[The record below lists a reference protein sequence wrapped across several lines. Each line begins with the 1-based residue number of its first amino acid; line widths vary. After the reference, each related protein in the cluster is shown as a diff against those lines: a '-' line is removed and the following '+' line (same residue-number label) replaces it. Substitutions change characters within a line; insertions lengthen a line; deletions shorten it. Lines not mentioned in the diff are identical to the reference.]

1 MDDFVLSNLN
11 ESRNEWCSRLVAI
24 LTPLIM
30 EGVRS
35 IFAESWKLS
44 METNELE
51 KYLMT
56 FQNFLCRVPKWN
68 SNIIEDEKKRIVE
81 KSGCGYLED
90 LITCV
95 HIIQLKVLTCVRVG
109 TRQKK
114 IDISIPKLNDFIHK
128 VYITV
133 ASKVYRNAYL
143 FDKYATA
150 IVQQRNSR
158 EFEVIVEECILRT
171 IRDSI
176 PTETIVRAYLD
187 VSIEQEEE
195 EVISGGANATEGG
208 ANANEGSGATEDA
221 TATEGSGSTDGA
233 GKEVSTKTEDSA
245 EPPSVVPSITN
256 IDDKPVITKLS
267 FNDIDQALNDDGRV
281 EEIVA
286 PKTDERLDDISTMR
300 YNQRR
305 AEEEDDDDDRI
316 KISDDV
322 DLDLGAMD
330 LNPMFGGVAA
340 SGGENIDL
348 GIEEFA

>member
-1 MDDFVLSNLN
+1 MLSNLN

-195 EVISGGANATEGG
+195 EVISAGADVNEG
-208 ANANEGSGATEDA
+208 ADANEGSTADA
-221 TATEGSGSTDGA
+221 VKD
-233 GKEVSTKTEDSA
+233 KEASTKIEDST

-316 KISDDV
+316 RISDDV

-330 LNPMFGGVAA
+330 LNPMFSGAA
-340 SGGENIDL
+340 APNNRQNIYL
-348 GIEEFA
+348 SKEEIS

>member
-1 MDDFVLSNLN
+1 MLSNLN

-195 EVISGGANATEGG
+195 EVISGGADANEGG
-208 ANANEGSGATEDA
+208 ANEGAG
-221 TATEGSGSTDGA
+221 TEGADKA
-233 GKEVSTKTEDSA
+233 ASTKIEDST

-316 KISDDV
+316 RISDDV

-330 LNPMFGGVAA
+330 LNPMFSGAAAGG
-340 SGGENIDL
+340 GDNIDL

>member
-11 ESRNEWCSRLVAI
+11 ESRNEWCSRLVTI

-68 SNIIEDEKKRIVE
+68 SNIIDDEKKRIVE
-81 KSGCGYLED
+81 KSGCNYLED

-109 TRQKK
+109 ARQKK

-128 VYITV
+128 VYINV

-143 FDKYATA
+143 FDKHATA
-150 IVQQRNSR
+150 IVQQRNAR

-187 VSIEQEEE
+187 VSVEQEEE
-195 EVISGGANATEGG
+195 EVIGGDVAS
-208 ANANEGSGATEDA
+208 NEESVEAKE
-221 TATEGSGSTDGA
+221 EA
-233 GKEVSTKTEDSA
+233 GTKQEEEALSKEE
-245 EPPSVVPSITN
+245 ENPIPSVVPSITN
-256 IDDKPVITKLS
+256 IDEKPVITKLT
-267 FNDIDQALNDDGRV
+267 FNDIDQALGDDGRV
-281 EEIVA
+281 EEISA
-286 PKTDERLDDISTMR
+286 PKTIERLEDISTMR

-305 AEEEDDDDDRI
+305 EEEEDDDDNDRI
-316 KISDDV
+316 KISDDNI

-330 LNPMFGGVAA
+330 LDSLLGP
-340 SGGENIDL
+340 EEPIDL
-348 GIEEFA
+348 GIQEL

>member
-187 VSIEQEEE
+187 VSVEQEEE
-195 EVISGGANATEGG
+195 EVISAGATEGANEGG
-208 ANANEGSGATEDA
+208 ADANEGSTADA
-221 TATEGSGSTDGA
+221 VKD
-233 GKEVSTKTEDSA
+233 KEASTKTDDSA

-316 KISDDV
+316 RISDDV

-330 LNPMFGGVAA
+330 LNPMFSGAAAA
-340 SGGENIDL
+340 SGGGDNIDL

>member
-1 MDDFVLSNLN
+1 MLSNLN

-128 VYITV
+128 VYIAV

-195 EVISGGANATEGG
+195 EVISATEGAG
-208 ANANEGSGATEDA
+208 ATEGANEGSTADANEGADKA
-221 TATEGSGSTDGA
+221 A
-233 GKEVSTKTEDSA
+233 STKIEDSA

-267 FNDIDQALNDDGRV
+267 FNDIDQALNDDGRI

-316 KISDDV
+316 RISDDV

-330 LNPMFGGVAA
+330 LNPMFGGAAA
-340 SGGENIDL
+340 SGGDNIDL

>member
-1 MDDFVLSNLN
+1 MLSNLN

-143 FDKYATA
+143 FDKYASA
-150 IVQQRNSR
+150 IVQQRNHR

-195 EVISGGANATEGG
+195 EVISATEGTG
-208 ANANEGSGATEDA
+208 ATADTNEGGS
-221 TATEGSGSTDGA
+221 TEGSTGGA
-233 GKEVSTKTEDSA
+233 DKATSTKFEDST

-305 AEEEDDDDDRI
+305 AEEEDDEDDDERI
-316 KISDDV
+316 RISDDV

-330 LNPMFGGVAA
+330 LNPMFGGAAA
-340 SGGENIDL
+340 SGGGDNIDL
-348 GIEEFA
+348 GIEDFA

>member
-195 EVISGGANATEGG
+195 EVISASATEGAAEG
-208 ANANEGSGATEDA
+208 AATD
-221 TATEGSGSTDGA
+221 GSGSTDGA
-233 GKEVSTKTEDSA
+233 DKEVSTKTEDSA

-267 FNDIDQALNDDGRV
+267 FNDLDQALNNDGRV

-330 LNPMFGGVAA
+330 LNPMFSGAAAAGGG
-340 SGGENIDL
+340 SDNIDL

>member
-1 MDDFVLSNLN
+1 MLSNLN

-143 FDKYATA
+143 FDKYASA
-150 IVQQRNSR
+150 IVQQRNHR

-195 EVISGGANATEGG
+195 EVINGGAG
-208 ANANEGSGATEDA
+208 AEDA
-221 TATEGSGSTDGA
+221 ATD
-233 GKEVSTKTEDSA
+233 KEVSTNDTASTKTEDT

-305 AEEEDDDDDRI
+305 AEEEEDDDDRI

-330 LNPMFGGVAA
+330 LNPMFGGAAA
-340 SGGENIDL
+340 SGGGDNIDL
-348 GIEEFA
+348 GIEDFA

>member
-1 MDDFVLSNLN
+1 MSNLN

-187 VSIEQEEE
+187 VSVEQEEE
-195 EVISGGANATEGG
+195 EVISATEGAG
-208 ANANEGSGATEDA
+208 AG
-221 TATEGSGSTDGA
+221 TEGAATD
-233 GKEVSTKTEDSA
+233 KEVSTNDTASTKTEDT

-340 SGGENIDL
+340 SGGGENIDL

>member
-1 MDDFVLSNLN
+1 VLSNLN

-143 FDKYATA
+143 FDKYASA
-150 IVQQRNSR
+150 IVQQRNHR

-195 EVISGGANATEGG
+195 EVINGGAG
-208 ANANEGSGATEDA
+208 AEDA
-221 TATEGSGSTDGA
+221 ATD
-233 GKEVSTKTEDSA
+233 KEVSTNDTASTKTEDT

-305 AEEEDDDDDRI
+305 AEEEEDDDDRI

-330 LNPMFGGVAA
+330 LNPMFGGAAA
-340 SGGENIDL
+340 SGGGDNIDL
-348 GIEEFA
+348 GIEDFA

>member
-1 MDDFVLSNLN
+1 MLSNLN

-44 METNELE
+44 LETNELE

-150 IVQQRNSR
+150 IVQQRNHR

-195 EVISGGANATEGG
+195 EVISGAEGAG
-208 ANANEGSGATEDA
+208 ADANEGSTADA
-221 TATEGSGSTDGA
+221 NEGSDANEGA
-233 GKEVSTKTEDSA
+233 VKEAASTKTEDSN

-267 FNDIDQALNDDGRV
+267 FNDIDQALNDDGRI
-281 EEIVA
+281 EDIVA

-305 AEEEDDDDDRI
+305 AEEEGDDDDRI
-316 KISDDV
+316 KINDDI

-330 LNPMFGGVAA
+330 LNTMFSAAAAGG
-340 SGGENIDL
+340 GGNIDL

>member
-11 ESRNEWCSRLVAI
+11 ESRNEWCSRLVTI

-81 KSGCGYLED
+81 KSGCNYLED

-109 TRQKK
+109 ARQKK

-128 VYITV
+128 VYINV
-133 ASKVYRNAYL
+133 ASKVYRNAYM
-143 FDKYATA
+143 FDKHATA
-150 IVQQRNSR
+150 IVQQRNAR

-187 VSIEQEEE
+187 VSVEQEEE
-195 EVISGGANATEGG
+195 EVIGG
-208 ANANEGSGATEDA
+208 DA
-221 TATEGSGSTDGA
+221 TSNENDSGSDDVQT
-233 GKEVSTKTEDSA
+233 KEEVATKIE
-245 EPPSVVPSITN
+245 ENPIPSVVPSITN
-256 IDDKPVITKLS
+256 IDEKPVITKLS

-281 EEIVA
+281 EEISA
-286 PKTDERLDDISTMR
+286 PKTIERLEDISTMR

-305 AEEEDDDDDRI
+305 EEEEDDDDNDRI
-316 KISDDV
+316 KISDDNI

-330 LNPMFGGVAA
+330 LDSLLGPEE
-340 SGGENIDL
+340 SIDL
-348 GIEEFA
+348 GIQEL

>member
-1 MDDFVLSNLN
+1 MLSNLN

-195 EVISGGANATEGG
+195 EVISAGADVNEG
-208 ANANEGSGATEDA
+208 ADANEGSTADA
-221 TATEGSGSTDGA
+221 VKD
-233 GKEVSTKTEDSA
+233 KEASTKIEDST

-316 KISDDV
+316 RISDDV

-330 LNPMFGGVAA
+330 LNPMFSGAAAA
-340 SGGENIDL
+340 SGGDNIDL

>member
-11 ESRNEWCSRLVAI
+11 ESRNEWCSRLVTI

-81 KSGCGYLED
+81 KSGCNYLED

-109 TRQKK
+109 ARQKK

-128 VYITV
+128 VYINV
-133 ASKVYRNAYL
+133 ASKVYRNAYM
-143 FDKYATA
+143 FDKHATA
-150 IVQQRNSR
+150 IVQQRNAR

-187 VSIEQEEE
+187 VSVEQEEE
-195 EVISGGANATEGG
+195 EVIGG
-208 ANANEGSGATEDA
+208 DA
-221 TATEGSGSTDGA
+221 TSNENDSGSDDVQT
-233 GKEVSTKTEDSA
+233 KEEVATKIE
-245 EPPSVVPSITN
+245 ENPIPSVVPSITN
-256 IDDKPVITKLS
+256 IDEKPVITKLS

-281 EEIVA
+281 EEISA
-286 PKTDERLDDISTMR
+286 PKTIERLEDISTMR

-305 AEEEDDDDDRI
+305 EEEDDDDDNDRI
-316 KISDDV
+316 KISDDNI

-330 LNPMFGGVAA
+330 LDSLLGPEE
-340 SGGENIDL
+340 SIDL
-348 GIEEFA
+348 GIQEL

>member
-1 MDDFVLSNLN
+1 MLSNLN

-128 VYITV
+128 VYIAV

-195 EVISGGANATEGG
+195 EVISATEG
-208 ANANEGSGATEDA
+208 ANEGS
-221 TATEGSGSTDGA
+221 TADTTEGAGTEGA
-233 GKEVSTKTEDSA
+233 DKAASTKIEDST

-316 KISDDV
+316 RISDDV

-330 LNPMFGGVAA
+330 LNPMFGGAA
-340 SGGENIDL
+340 AGGGDNIDL

>member
-1 MDDFVLSNLN
+1 MLSNLN

-150 IVQQRNSR
+150 IVQQRNHR

-195 EVISGGANATEGG
+195 EVINGGAG
-208 ANANEGSGATEDA
+208 AEDA
-221 TATEGSGSTDGA
+221 ATD
-233 GKEVSTKTEDSA
+233 KEVSTNDTASTKTEDT

-322 DLDLGAMD
+322 DLDLGTMD
-330 LNPMFGGVAA
+330 LNPMFGGAA
-340 SGGENIDL
+340 AGGGGDNIDL
-348 GIEEFA
+348 GIEDFA

>member
-187 VSIEQEEE
+187 VSVEQEEE
-195 EVISGGANATEGG
+195 EVISATEGAG
-208 ANANEGSGATEDA
+208 AGAEDA
-221 TATEGSGSTDGA
+221 TD
-233 GKEVSTKTEDSA
+233 KEVSTNDVASTKTDDSA

-330 LNPMFGGVAA
+330 LNPMFGGAAA
-340 SGGENIDL
+340 SGGGENIDL

>member
-1 MDDFVLSNLN
+1 MLSNLN

-44 METNELE
+44 METHELE

-195 EVISGGANATEGG
+195 EVISASATEGVAAEG
-208 ANANEGSGATEDA
+208 AATD
-221 TATEGSGSTDGA
+221 GSGSTDGA
-233 GKEVSTKTEDSA
+233 DKEVSTKTEDSA

-267 FNDIDQALNDDGRV
+267 FNDIDQALNNDGRV

-340 SGGENIDL
+340 GGGGGNIDL